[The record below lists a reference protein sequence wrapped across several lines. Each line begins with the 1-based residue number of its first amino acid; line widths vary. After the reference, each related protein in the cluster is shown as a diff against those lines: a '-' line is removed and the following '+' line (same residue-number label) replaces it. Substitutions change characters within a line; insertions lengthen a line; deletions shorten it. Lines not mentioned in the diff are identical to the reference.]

1 MEENFKLEIISP
13 ENIIYSDNIS
23 MVTFPSYEGD
33 MSVLKDHISI
43 ISFLR
48 PGLIK
53 IKKNDSNIVFFAED
67 GIISFYKNNLSIL
80 CTKVINIKDLTK
92 DNIENYNKSILEQ
105 LNAKS
110 LTDKDSYILNHKL
123 ETIKEINL

>member
-1 MEENFKLEIISP
+1 MEEDFKFEIISP
-13 ENIIYSDNIS
+13 ENIIYSDNTN

-33 MSVLKDHISI
+33 MSILKDHIST

-53 IKKNDSNIVFFAED
+53 IKKNENDIVFFAED
-67 GIISFYKNNLSIL
+67 GIVSFYKNNLSIL

-105 LNAKS
+105 LSADS
-110 LTDKDSYILNHKL
+110 LTDEDSYILNHKL
-123 ETIKEINL
+123 ETLKEITL